1 MCILIDPPIDIISI
15 IELSDVLP
23 FTFAIFCSIFIS
35 LDYVTITAISSPC
48 TLLPLTLSSSQS
60 STSKTIKSQALPQL
74 SKITKRP
81 PRSNAPKTMN
91 FQCKICQRFYCQ
103 RGTLQR
109 HYRQMHHL
117 SEEQIDMLLVKC
129 DRRKP
134 KTTSLSSSQSPSDL
148 LQSIYNRMYPAGP
161 GDASLNANTDVES
174 CIPMVVINTEE
185 TQSPDLDE
193 TNNNQS
199 DCLSKHANSERL
211 SEFTTLNVFNIDPS
225 PPVHTII
232 SPNMDPSMSDTS
244 SVPEIQIQEAP
255 LEQQQ
260 EHTIVQDIF
269 IIDEFLDES
278 DDMTVLPDSEFL
290 DA

>member
-1 MCILIDPPIDIISI
+1 
-15 IELSDVLP
+15 
-23 FTFAIFCSIFIS
+23 
-35 LDYVTITAISSPC
+35 
-48 TLLPLTLSSSQS
+48 
-60 STSKTIKSQALPQL
+60 
-74 SKITKRP
+74 
-81 PRSNAPKTMN
+81 
-91 FQCKICQRFYCQ
+91 
-103 RGTLQR
+103 
-109 HYRQMHHL
+109 
-117 SEEQIDMLLVKC
+117 MLLVKC

-134 KTTSLSSSQSPSDL
+134 KTTASSSTQSPSDL

-193 TNNNQS
+193 TNNNHS

-260 EHTIVQDIF
+260 EQTIVQDIF

-278 DDMTVLPDSEFL
+278 DDITVLPDSEFL

>member
-1 MCILIDPPIDIISI
+1 
-15 IELSDVLP
+15 
-23 FTFAIFCSIFIS
+23 
-35 LDYVTITAISSPC
+35 
-48 TLLPLTLSSSQS
+48 
-60 STSKTIKSQALPQL
+60 
-74 SKITKRP
+74 
-81 PRSNAPKTMN
+81 
-91 FQCKICQRFYCQ
+91 
-103 RGTLQR
+103 
-109 HYRQMHHL
+109 
-117 SEEQIDMLLVKC
+117 
-129 DRRKP
+129 
-134 KTTSLSSSQSPSDL
+134 
-148 LQSIYNRMYPAGP
+148 MYPAGP

-199 DCLSKHANSERL
+199 DCLSKHTNSERL

-278 DDMTVLPDSEFL
+278 DDITVLPDSEFL